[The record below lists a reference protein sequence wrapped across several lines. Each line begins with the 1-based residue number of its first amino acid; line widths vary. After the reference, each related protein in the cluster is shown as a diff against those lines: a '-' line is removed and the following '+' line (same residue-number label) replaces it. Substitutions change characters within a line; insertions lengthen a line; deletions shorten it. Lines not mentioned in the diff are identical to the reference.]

1 MADATTLARPYAKAV
16 FEVAKAANAL
26 GPWADALAVA
36 GAGASNEVVLGM
48 IADPNVENE
57 TLMSVFAA
65 QSSAPEGYDNF
76 LKLLEENDRLPVLP
90 EIARLFEQLRAEA
103 ERTLNVTVRSATEL
117 TDEYRQ
123 RLSDSLAK
131 KYDRKIALESVVDSS
146 MIGGAII
153 QAGDMVIDGSLRRK
167 LNLLAESLKG

>member
-16 FEVAKAANAL
+16 FEVAKAADAL

-36 GAGASNEVVLGM
+36 GAGASNESVLRM
-48 IADPNVENE
+48 IADPNVDNT
-57 TLMSVFAA
+57 TLLSIFAA
-65 QSSAPEGYDNF
+65 AKDSPEGYDNF
-76 LKLLEENDRLPVLP
+76 IKLLEDNDRLPVLP
-90 EIARLFEQLRAEA
+90 EIARLFEELRADA

-117 TDEYRQ
+117 SDEYRQ

-131 KYDRKIALESVVDSS
+131 KYDRKIALDAVVDPN

-167 LNLLAESLKG
+167 LNMLSESLKG